1 MNDVQRGNDAVA
13 IGRVEQE
20 CDRVV
25 YEYALVKVVPCLE
38 RGECINAG
46 VIVYSQ
52 EHNFLVARTDLDED
66 RLLTVAP
73 HVDVVG
79 VRSALEA
86 VEAMC
91 RGGTEAGMAAG
102 ERPGARFRWL
112 TAPRS
117 TIVQVG
123 PVHVGL
129 AQEPG
134 VEVERLLD
142 RLVR

>member
-91 RGGTEAGMAAG
+91 RGGKIGRA
-102 ERPGARFRWL
+102 
-112 TAPRS
+112 
-117 TIVQVG
+117 
-123 PVHVGL
+123 HV
-129 AQEPG
+129 
-134 VEVERLLD
+134 
-142 RLVR
+142 